1 MAHPRIWWHS
11 VPHTQ
16 GEVRAVKKVV
26 FGALGALWGL
36 LMLGFAGWAA
46 LAMWFRLPL
55 VDPLRIGLG
64 GLVILLA
71 LVAAIGWFTSRW
83 RLTLGCYAV
92 AMAAVLGWWVTLQP
106 AAQADWSPSVARQ
119 VTGAIDGDTLRL
131 KDVRAFRWRG
141 ENDAEEVWENRTYDL
156 TQLESVDF
164 LMSHWG
170 SPAIGHFMLSFG
182 FADGRHLMW
191 SVEVRR
197 KVGGQFSAVADF
209 FRSNTLVIVAGD
221 ERDIAGLRSNIWG
234 NDVYLYRL
242 RARPE
247 NIRNM
252 LEAYVQ
258 DANALAAEPRFYN
271 SLTSNCFTVVFK
283 LMPAVDV
290 DTPLDWRVLAN
301 GYLPEYAHDLG
312 AVDTR
317 LPMAELRA
325 LGRINDRA
333 LADGLSD
340 DFSAAIRAGVPVPPP
355 LPAN

>member
-1 MAHPRIWWHS
+1 MRA
-11 VPHTQ
+11 V
-16 GEVRAVKKVV
+16 VRAVSGGL
-26 FGALGALWGL
+26 FGLILLSAAGWASLAMWYRLPFADTVRMGLGALII
-36 LMLGFAGWAA
+36 
-46 LAMWFRLPL
+46 
-55 VDPLRIGLG
+55 V
-64 GLVILLA
+64 LA
-71 LVAAIGWFTSRW
+71 LVAAIGWFTSR
-83 RLTLGCYAV
+83 RRVTLGVYAV
-92 AMAAVLGWWVTLQP
+92 ALLGVLGWWFTLTP
-106 AAQADWSPSVARQ
+106 ASSANWSPSVARQ
-119 VTGAIDGDTLRL
+119 VTGTIDGDTLQLR
-131 KDVRAFRWRG
+131 DVRAFRWQG
-141 ENDAEEVWENRTYDL
+141 TNEAEEVWEDRTYDL
-156 TQLESVDF
+156 SQLESVDF

-242 RARPE
+242 RAQPD
-247 NIRNM
+247 NIRN
-252 LEAYVQ
+252 LLTAYVD
-258 DANALAAEPRFYN
+258 DANALAARPRFYN

-283 LMPAVDV
+283 LMRAVDV
-290 DTPLDWRVLAN
+290 NTPLDWRVLAN
-301 GYLPEYAHDLG
+301 GYLPEYAYDLG
-312 AVDTR
+312 AVDTTY
-317 LPMAELRA
+317 PMEQLRR

-340 DFSAAIRAGVPVPPP
+340 DFSAAIRAGVPVPPA